1 MGTHPYWR
9 KQVSGQ
15 NGLGLSP
22 ELLDRLK
29 RIAKAQ
35 ARTPEQVLSDA
46 VLEYWIRFA
55 TRNKLKQEEW

>member
-1 MGTHPYWR
+1 M
-9 KQVSGQ
+9 SGQ